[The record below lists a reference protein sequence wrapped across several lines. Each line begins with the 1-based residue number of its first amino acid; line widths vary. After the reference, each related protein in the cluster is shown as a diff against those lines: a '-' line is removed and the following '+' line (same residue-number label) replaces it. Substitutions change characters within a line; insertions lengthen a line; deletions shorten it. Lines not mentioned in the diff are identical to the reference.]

1 MKTNATRRGM
11 MIICLRINMLTMA
24 SVQCTVE
31 TRIANQ
37 IRSQP
42 LPTTLVGLVMT
53 HINSI
58 LSTVL
63 VGSLVLECV
72 IIGIGFCAPPVSQE
86 NICGRV
92 IH

>member
-1 MKTNATRRGM
+1 MKTNATSRGM

-24 SVQCTVE
+24 SVQFTVE

-42 LPTTLVGLVMT
+42 LPTTLAGLVMT

-63 VGSLVLECV
+63 VRRLVVECV
-72 IIGIGFCAPPVSQE
+72 SIGIGFCAPPVSQE

-92 IH
+92 IY